1 MIEISTQD
9 LAWNPKTST
18 FAVEASDLRLA
29 LSGPRA
35 SILQGL
41 HVRSHRTGNCLW
53 FVRKAEHRDQEGD
66 LELVEFHGDL
76 ANGRRLRLLVFN
88 D

>member
-9 LAWNPKTST
+9 LAWNPETST
-18 FAVEASDLRLA
+18 FTIEASDLEHEISRPA
-29 LSGPRA
+29 LMRH
-35 SILQGL
+35 GL
-41 HVRSHRTGNCLW
+41 HVRSHRTGNLLW
-53 FVRKAEHRDQEGD
+53 FERKGERRDREGE

-76 ANGRRLRLLVFN
+76 ANGRRLRLVVFN